1 MSDDGQHALTLIAF
15 LGSVFSPFYA
25 WSRRRGRGDPLHHC
39 ALNVV
44 LYGGRG
50 KRWAL
55 TERGRDA
62 VQRDARH
69 LAIGPSA
76 LSWDGD
82 VLTIR
87 IDEVTAP
94 VPSRIRGVV
103 RVHPAAL
110 TGQGFTLDDAGRHRW
125 SPIAPRSRVEV
136 ELSSPALRWSG
147 DGYLDTND
155 GDAALEDDF
164 THWDWCRAP
173 AEGGAAILYNAS
185 RRVGGDQS
193 LALRV
198 DAAGGVERVPPP
210 PPASLPDTLWRVRRN
225 TRADAGHAPRVRRT
239 LEDTP
244 FYSRSLI
251 DTRLFGRD
259 VAAVHESLSLD
270 RFRAPWVQAML
281 PFRIPRRW

>member
-25 WSRRRGRGDPLHHC
+25 WARRRGRGDPLHHC

-62 VQRDARH
+62 VRRDATS
-69 LAIGPSA
+69 LQIGPSA
-76 LSWDGD
+76 LSWDGNA
-82 VLTIR
+82 LTIR

-94 VPSRIRGVV
+94 IPSRIRGVV

-110 TGQGFTLDDAGRHRW
+110 TGRVFTLDDAGRHRW
-125 SPIAPRSRVEV
+125 SPVAPRSRVEV

-164 THWDWCRAP
+164 TTWDWCRAP
-173 AEGGAAILYNAS
+173 MGEGAAILYNAS

-198 DAAGGVERVPPP
+198 DAAGAVERVPPP
-210 PPASLPDTLWRVRRN
+210 PRATLPDTLWRVRRD

-251 DTRLFGRD
+251 DTRLFGQD
-259 VAAVHESLSLD
+259 VTAVHESLSLD

>member
-1 MSDDGQHALTLIAF
+1 MSDDGQHAITLIAF

-62 VQRDARH
+62 VRRDATN

-82 VLTIR
+82 ALTIR

-155 GDAALEDDF
+155 GDRALEDDF
-164 THWDWCRAP
+164 TTWDWCRAP
-173 AEGGAAILYNAS
+173 MEGGAAILYNAS

-198 DAAGGVERVPPP
+198 DAAGAVERVAPP
-210 PPASLPDTLWRVRRN
+210 PPASLPDTLWRMRRD

-244 FYSRSLI
+244 FYARSLI
-251 DTRLFGRD
+251 DTRLFSRD
-259 VAAVHESLSLD
+259 VTAVHESLSLD